1 MTRPIKDLQ
10 MKKLFFFRSSASGS
24 ANSVGNSPPSTD
36 KTCYPPF
43 ENRLTDPVGERC
55 ANNLRSPRGLFTKS
69 RNQAS
74 DSQSSS
80 TCSGSGLRKSRS
92 LSSANFLAEA
102 FERKNSSSSLSDQSR
117 SPARHQHSEYS
128 PCRRTITPEKQSSK
142 LKEFDETA
150 YRNGNGFKK
159 PGYIVSYD
167 DASLSSN
174 CSSRVSNKVVDR
186 YIDGEQHQER
196 SRPKKTFQKI
206 HTGRDGGNR
215 PPRVQYTAPTSP
227 TDSVKCKPRAQS
239 FREVKSACLHYSSG
253 DWVESGFGHESPR
266 RLAKNVIERLSQ
278 TTVFPKISS
287 KEFDHDIPITIEDIY
302 GDSLKKCSNG
312 EVVIHDDIPSH
323 ETDETTKRYHSENSS
338 GFQMPHVCHMEKC
351 EPLCTDVIGDD
362 MDFELQSRLEGAQQR
377 VAFLSQEFEQG
388 HFLIDISFDVPTL
401 IRTVRNLSEDRMSLA
416 VEVSELL
423 QSKISD
429 RASLKE
435 ELRLAKIELESK
447 TRRLEK
453 EKKELQSGLEKE
465 LDRRSSDWSSK
476 LEKFQL
482 EEQRLRDRVREL
494 AEQNVSLQREVCLIS
509 EKETECRSSMTYS
522 EQKVKELMEKLEVLS
537 TNNHE
542 FERTISELQEK
553 YVATKENGELLKR
566 NFQEKEKECK
576 ELHKSTAR
584 LMRTCSDQEKTIEA
598 LREGFSDE
606 FGKQRSPEMT
616 DKHLAKLRTE
626 QIRLTGIELALRREL
641 ESTRREKDSLRREN
655 ISLLSRLNCNGK
667 DFGDLMFQ
675 LDQEISARLCCL
687 QNEALSALNDSSHLC
702 SKLLDFIKL
711 EFSHNNVTK
720 QGVEA
725 IKHSLDEQ
733 FIVESDMKVHGVKR
747 RTESLMRSLQAMAG
761 LLHEKAKPF
770 SLKNRQSADSQGSMQ
785 QLIDQTC
792 EDTLMSELKAESL
805 MTSLLREKLY
815 CKELEVEQLQ
825 AEVATAVRSAD
836 IVKYEVQNALDNI
849 SCVTHKFKDL
859 ELQMMKKDE
868 KMSELENNLQDARK
882 EMGVMRGILPKVTQE
897 RDLMWDEVKQYSE
910 KNMLLNSEISMLKK
924 KIDVLD
930 EDILMKEGQITIL
943 KDSLGS
949 KPFDLLASPDFTR
962 GFLLE

>member
-1 MTRPIKDLQ
+1 
-10 MKKLFFFRSSASGS
+10 MKKLFSFRSSASGS
-24 ANSVGNSPPSTD
+24 ANSVGDSPSSTD
-36 KTCYPPF
+36 KTCYPLF
-43 ENRLTDPVGERC
+43 DNRSTDKVGEKYS
-55 ANNLRSPRGLFTKS
+55 NNLRSPRGLVTKS

-80 TCSGSGLRKSRS
+80 TFSGSGLRKSRS

-102 FERKNSSSSLSDQSR
+102 LEQKNSSSSLSDQSR

-128 PCRRTITPEKQSSK
+128 PCRQTISPEKRSK
-142 LKEFDETA
+142 LKEFDGTA
-150 YRNGNGFKK
+150 YRNGHGFKK
-159 PGYIVSYD
+159 PGYIVTYD

-206 HTGRDGGNR
+206 HTGKDGGNR

-239 FREVKSACLHYSSG
+239 FREAESACPHYFSG

-287 KEFDHDIPITIEDIY
+287 KEFDQDIPITIEDIY
-302 GDSLKKCSNG
+302 GESLNKCSHG
-312 EVVIHDDIPSH
+312 EVVIHDDIPSY
-323 ETDETTKRYHSENSS
+323 ETDETTKRCHRENSS
-338 GFQMPHVCHMEKC
+338 GLHMPLVFHMEKC
-351 EPLCTDVIGDD
+351 EPLCEDVIGEDV
-362 MDFELQSRLEGAQQR
+362 DFELQRRLEGAQQR
-377 VAFLSQEFEQG
+377 VAFLSQEVEQD
-388 HFLIDISFDVPTL
+388 HFLIGISFDVPTL
-401 IRTVRNLSEDRMSLA
+401 IQTVRNLSEDRMSLA

-423 QSKISD
+423 QSRMSD

-435 ELRLAKIELESK
+435 ELRLAKMELESK

-476 LEKFQL
+476 LEKFQI
-482 EEQRLRDRVREL
+482 EEQRLRERVREL
-494 AEQNVSLQREVCLIS
+494 AEQNVSLQREVCLVS

-522 EQKVKELMEKLEVLS
+522 EQKVKELMEKLEELS
-537 TNNHE
+537 MNNHE
-542 FERTISELQEK
+542 FEQTISELQEK

-566 NFQEKEKECK
+566 SFHEKEKECK
-576 ELHKSTAR
+576 ELHKSIAR
-584 LMRTCSDQEKTIEA
+584 LMRTCSDQEKTIEG
-598 LREGFSDE
+598 LREGFSEE
-606 FGKQRSPEMT
+606 FGKPRSPEMT
-616 DKHLAKLRTE
+616 DKHLAKLRME

-667 DFGDLMFQ
+667 DSGDLMFQ
-675 LDQEISARLCCL
+675 LDQEISTRLCCL
-687 QNEALSALNDSSHLC
+687 QNEALSTVNDSSHLC

-711 EFSHNNVTK
+711 EFSHIKVTK
-720 QGVEA
+720 QGTEA
-725 IKHSLDEQ
+725 IKNSLDEQ
-733 FIVESDMKVHGVKR
+733 FIVESDMKVHGIKR
-747 RTESLMRSLQAMAG
+747 RTESLMRSLQTISG
-761 LLHEKAKPF
+761 LLREKSKPF
-770 SLKNRQSADSQGSMQ
+770 SKDTQGADASGSMQ
-785 QLIDQTC
+785 LNDQTC
-792 EDTLMSELKAESL
+792 EDTLISELKAESL

-825 AEVATAVRSAD
+825 AELATAVRSAD
-836 IVKYEVQNALDNI
+836 IVKYEVQNALDNL

-859 ELQMMKKDE
+859 ELQMLKKDE
-868 KMSELENNLQDARK
+868 RISELENDLQDARK
-882 EMGVMRGILPKVTQE
+882 EMGVLRGILPKVSQE

-930 EDILMKEGQITIL
+930 EDILVKEGQITIL
-943 KDSLGS
+943 KDSLGN
-949 KPFDLLASPDFTR
+949 KPFDLLASPDFAR
-962 GFLLE
+962 EFLLE

>member
-1 MTRPIKDLQ
+1 
-10 MKKLFFFRSSASGS
+10 MKKLFFFRSSASSS
-24 ANSVGNSPPSTD
+24 ANSVGDTSPSTD
-36 KTCYPPF
+36 KTCYPLF
-43 ENRLTDPVGERC
+43 DNRLTDQVGEKYT
-55 ANNLRSPRGLFTKS
+55 NNLRSPRGLFTRS

-80 TCSGSGLRKSRS
+80 TSSGSGLRKSRS

-102 FERKNSSSSLSDQSR
+102 LEQKNSSSSLSDQSR

-128 PCRRTITPEKQSSK
+128 PCRRTITPEKQSK

-150 YRNGNGFKK
+150 YRNGHGFKK
-159 PGYIVSYD
+159 PGYVVSCD
-167 DASLSSN
+167 DASLSSH

-206 HTGRDGGNR
+206 HTGKDGGNR

-266 RLAKNVIERLSQ
+266 RLAKNVVERLTQ

-287 KEFDHDIPITIEDIY
+287 KEFDQDIPITIEDIY
-302 GDSLKKCSNG
+302 GESLNKCSNG
-312 EVVIHDDIPSH
+312 EVVVHDDIPSH
-323 ETDETTKRYHSENSS
+323 ETDETTKRYYRESPS
-338 GFQMPHVCHMEKC
+338 GFHMPHVCHTEKC
-351 EPLCTDVIGDD
+351 EPSCTDVIGEDT
-362 MDFELQSRLEGAQQR
+362 DFELQRRFEGAQKR
-377 VAFLSQEFEQG
+377 VVFLSQEVDQG

-401 IRTVRNLSEDRMSLA
+401 IRTVRNLSEERISLA

-423 QSKISD
+423 QSRISD

-447 TRRLEK
+447 TRRLER
-453 EKKELQSGLEKE
+453 EKQELQSGLEKE

-509 EKETECRSSMTYS
+509 EKETECRSLMTYS
-522 EQKVKELMEKLEVLS
+522 EQKVEELMEKVEVLS

-553 YVATKENGELLKR
+553 YAATKENGELLKR

-576 ELHKSTAR
+576 ELHKSIAR
-584 LMRTCSDQEKTIEA
+584 LMRTCSDQEKTIEG
-598 LREGFSDE
+598 LREGFGDGY
-606 FGKQRSPEMT
+606 GKQQSLEMT
-616 DKHLAKLRTE
+616 DKHLAKLRME

-667 DFGDLMFQ
+667 DSGDLMFQ
-675 LDQEISARLCCL
+675 LDQEISTRLCCL
-687 QNEALSALNDSSHLC
+687 QNEALSALNDGSHVC

-711 EFSHNNVTK
+711 DFRHNKVTK
-720 QGVEA
+720 QGAEA
-725 IKHSLDEQ
+725 IKNSLDEQ
-733 FIVESDMKVHGVKR
+733 FIVESDMKVHGIKR
-747 RTESLMRSLQAMAG
+747 RTESLMRSLQAMSG

-770 SLKNRQSADSQGSMQ
+770 SLKNTQGADAQGSM

-792 EDTLMSELKAESL
+792 EDTLKSELKAESL

-815 CKELEVEQLQ
+815 SKELEVEQLQ

-836 IVKYEVQNALDNI
+836 IVKYEVQNALDNL

-859 ELQMMKKDE
+859 ELQMLKKDDRI
-868 KMSELENNLQDARK
+868 SELENDLQDARK
-882 EMGVMRGILPKVTQE
+882 EMGVLRGILPKVSQE
-897 RDLMWDEVKQYSE
+897 RDLMWEEVKQYSE

-924 KIDVLD
+924 KIDGLD
-930 EDILMKEGQITIL
+930 EDILVKEGQITIL

-962 GFLLE
+962 EFLLE